1 MNRSLVKQF
10 VPLGIVF
17 LVLFFMMPR
26 NSRFPYDYRR
36 GREWKYETLFAQFD
50 FPIYKTAEQI
60 RDERNSASSEVTP
73 FFKYSDEVVANS
85 IREADEIELGSMR
98 AAVLSEIRALYNKGI
113 IADDGKG
120 AQNVVPESDV
130 IYVQRDKRAVKCPV
144 SEVYRQSEAR
154 AVMLSDLSRMSDMNV
169 DSLLRVTGV
178 YNLLVPNIIYDQ
190 QTTELVHAESD
201 AGISPTSGYVTAG
214 QLIVSEGEIVTSEV
228 EQMLDS
234 YKREFEA
241 SIGYLGPPALLLF
254 GNLLLAAALTVLL
267 YFVIFFCC
275 PHILQDTRYLYVLLV
290 FTISSLLAL
299 LVTRT
304 GENFL
309 YLVPF
314 TLMAIMLQAFMKPRE
329 IVPVYIVSLV
339 PLLLFSHDGPVL
351 FGMFLVAGLV
361 DIFIFR
367 YFQKGWKQFV
377 AALITFAVLAV
388 MYLGFRAADLVAGGI
403 WNTLLFLFI
412 GSMLNVAGYPVV
424 FLFERVFNLVSN
436 SRLIE
441 LCDTSNPLVRQLE
454 QKAPGTFQHALQV
467 MNMADAVARAIDEN
481 PDLVR
486 AGALYHDIG
495 KTANPL
501 CFVENESLVAV
512 EAGHRYHDGLS
523 PMQSAQDIIRHVTDG
538 VEIAQKNRLPQVIID
553 FIRTHHGTTVV
564 RYFYDKFLKEGGDPS
579 QVSEF
584 MYGGIKPRT
593 RAEIILML
601 CDTVEA
607 ASRTLKGNTPE
618 AYSAF
623 IEGLVAGKMD
633 EGQFD
638 NADITI
644 SELNSVKETLKQ
656 YLAHLNHERI
666 VYPKNK
672 SNKK

>member
-241 SIGYLGPPALLLF
+241 SIGYLGPPVLLLF

-275 PHILQDTRYLYVLLV
+275 PHILQDTRYMYVLLV